1 MTRAEDAR
9 ELRAAGLTITQV
21 AARLGVSRMTV
32 RRDLDEQARLLD
44 NELSRRWK
52 KLRAKGV
59 CGECGGPTSW
69 SDRVKGYPRR
79 CQWCQRNVPL
89 KDRPP
94 EARVKVK
101 MAEGNV
107 PIPETAERRLPPT
120 EKLRGRVSAQLLTTS
135 YDCQAYACTRDAEP
149 GEQFCRKHLDSLGGS
164 G

>member
-1 MTRAEDAR
+1 MRMIAS
-9 ELRAAGLTITQV
+9 QF
-21 AARLGVSRMTV
+21 GVSLTTI
-32 RRDLDEQARLLD
+32 RRDLDGAFRIRS
-44 NELSRRWK
+44 NELSLRRK
-52 KLRAKGV
+52 QQLPKGV

-69 SDRVKGYPRR
+69 NDRVKGYPRR

-107 PIPETAERRLPPT
+107 FIPETVERRLPPT

-149 GEQFCRKHLDSLGGS
+149 GEQFCRKHLDSLAGS